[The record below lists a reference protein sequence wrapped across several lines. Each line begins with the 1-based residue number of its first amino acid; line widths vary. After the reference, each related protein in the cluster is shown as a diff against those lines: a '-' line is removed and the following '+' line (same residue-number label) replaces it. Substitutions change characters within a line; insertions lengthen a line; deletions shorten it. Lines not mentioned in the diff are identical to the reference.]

1 MKDQQ
6 LDFIDGL
13 RGIAILMV
21 MGVHTAITV
30 ASISPFSNQAV
41 FSWLL
46 MGARGVQLFFMVSAF
61 TLFMSW
67 NARKGTEATPWTNF
81 YIRRATRILPMWW
94 IACLLYMHAYGKPL
108 NETVATAFFY
118 FGFMQHAVPSVIP
131 GGWSIFAEE
140 VFYFFLPGL
149 ALVLTTAGRAGVFF
163 AVALVGQ
170 SLWWTVAAIYKIPTA
185 NDAVFYMPLNHLF
198 AFAAGVFL
206 YQIWRKLPSGKME
219 GIQYDA
225 LALASAYYF
234 WTYNSEVL
242 FGSIPLFFIF
252 AGAMVNSPLFG
263 RIARMKAMGTAGK
276 YCYSA
281 YLLHFLVFGKVAAMI
296 NAAMVDQSAE
306 MRMIM
311 TYPIVVLVSLALS
324 AVAFNVIEQPVINFG
339 KRLIARREIGRA
351 NAALTSS

>member
-1 MKDQQ
+1 MKKEE
-6 LDFIDGL
+6 LDFINGL

-21 MGVHTAITV
+21 MGVHT
-30 ASISPFSNQAV
+30 SIAATAVTPFSNQTL

-46 MGARGVQLFFMVSAF
+46 MGSRGVQLFFMVSAF

-94 IACLLYMHAYGKPL
+94 IACLLYMHAYSKPL
-108 NETVATAFFY
+108 HETVATAFFY
-118 FGFMQHAVPSVIP
+118 FGFMQHAVPSVVP

-140 VFYFFLPGL
+140 AFYFFLPLL
-149 ALVLTTAGRAGVFF
+149 ALALTTAGRAGVFF
-163 AVALVGQ
+163 ATALVAQ
-170 SLWWTVAAIYKIPTA
+170 SVWWTVAGIYKIPSA
-185 NDAVFYMPLNHLF
+185 NDALFYMPINHLF

-225 LALASAYYF
+225 LALASAYFF

-242 FGSIPLFFIF
+242 LGSIPLFFIF

-263 RIARMKAMGTAGK
+263 RITRTRIVGAAGK

-281 YLLHFLVFGKVAAMI
+281 YLLHYLIYARVVGHLNETMI
-296 NAAMVDQSAE
+296 AQPAE
-306 MRMIM
+306 LRALIG
-311 TYPIVVLVSLALS
+311 YPIVVMLSLGVSA
-324 AVAFNVIEQPVINFG
+324 AVYHVLEKPVIDWG
-339 KRLIARREIGRA
+339 KRLIARRESGRV